1 MKIHAHSSFEP
12 PLEYILDQTLLM
24 NQGSLWPFSPSWEL
38 WKYLQFQISFR
49 EENRL
54 RIPESSKLEF
64 SEKFLANNFTLLYR
78 NSPNIARASFWE
90 VMDSFISVAYASL
103 AVSRT
108 LLQQLLDCLNFT
120 LDWENLF
127 CWYKRKKKFLWTIAA
142 EQAAKNHG
150 D

>member
-1 MKIHAHSSFEP
+1 M
-12 PLEYILDQTLLM
+12 LTVLL
-24 NQGSLWPFSPSWEL
+24 NHHWNTFWTRHFWWIKVCYDLFHHLGS
-38 WKYLQFQISFR
+38 YGNIIQFQISFR

-78 NSPNIARASFWE
+78 NSPNIATASFWE